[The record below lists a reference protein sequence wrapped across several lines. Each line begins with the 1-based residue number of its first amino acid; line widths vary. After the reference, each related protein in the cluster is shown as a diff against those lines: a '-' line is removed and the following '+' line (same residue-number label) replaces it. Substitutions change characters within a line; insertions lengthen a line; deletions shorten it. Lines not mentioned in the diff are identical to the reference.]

1 MLNCAKLEIIKRTAK
16 RMKKYLRQNKKNAEI
31 AEDTKKILHGEPVDD
46 ESENAVQDVPDKF
59 KQWME
64 DNRERMDE
72 ARKRGTLPY
81 FITDNERKAWYGT
94 SASSRYDDAYLQT
107 MSERGIKFD
116 DGLSN
121 KMENSPYNRIDVVK
135 LNDNIQEIFAKQG
148 VSNLSCVMKT
158 SSNGGVHLSWTGDG
172 VEIKRAFRV

>member
-1 MLNCAKLEIIKRTAK
+1 
-16 RMKKYLRQNKKNAEI
+16 MKKYLRQNKKNAEI

-81 FITDNERKAWYGT
+81 FITDNERKAWYDTASRLIIRFT
-94 SASSRYDDAYLQT
+94 SRFLD
-107 MSERGIKFD
+107 
-116 DGLSN
+116 
-121 KMENSPYNRIDVVK
+121 
-135 LNDNIQEIFAKQG
+135 
-148 VSNLSCVMKT
+148 NLSIPSKKP
-158 SSNGGVHLSWTGDG
+158 
-172 VEIKRAFRV
+172 EQ